1 MAYGYVDQVD
11 GHIQASRIDV
21 STVQPSAYKLSGA
34 ITQINQVIGTAN
46 LGQTAISWSVPAVL
60 PSGLSS
66 GDFVRVVLDPSPV
79 GAVWTAT
86 RIQQVS
92 SPLSRLS
99 ADHDYEAEIHGS
111 ITAYQSSANFVVNG
125 IPVNASAAQITGTLA
140 VGVQVEV
147 EGSIRSGQLTTLVDA
162 MVAQGLTADVTTA
175 KQRVATALGLTV
187 EQLSTDPVAA
197 IASNP
202 GIYTTATA
210 LQRSI
215 QMLASANAVSGESS
229 HESQERVIRALATA
243 IRSQTS
249 AVDVSQLV
257 ASVPL
262 SNSTAA
268 QQLATAVTNSVRTG
282 LDSSGHEGAKAALRA
297 MDEVRTRMESDRNY
311 SLSRAADKIDTELG
325 KTTSRPYYQ
334 LTRNSSSTTAVNTIR
349 NIAGSASTTLTQ
361 PANTTGRLLASN
373 CFQCHG
379 TGGVGGFDRIRGGDA
394 GEIREYLT
402 RSANSSI
409 MAAHA
414 QGYTTAQLNAI
425 IAYLQQ

>member
-1 MAYGYVDQVD
+1 MSHIQLNKKKLSMLAAAASAVLLAACGGGGGSGSLASSNAITGIAVD
-11 GHIQASRIDV
+11 GYLQGA
-21 STVQPSAYKLSGA
+21 TVFLD
-34 ITQINQVIGTAN
+34 IN
-46 LGQTAISWSVPAVL
+46 
-60 PSGLSS
+60 
-66 GDFVRVVLDPSPV
+66 R
-79 GAVWTAT
+79 
-86 RIQQVS
+86 
-92 SPLSRLS
+92 
-99 ADHDYEAEIHGS
+99 
-111 ITAYQSSANFVVNG
+111 NG
-125 IPVNASAAQITGTLA
+125 IADAGEPSTTTDLNGRYALDYSGVTGPITGLPVVVTGGVDSDTGFAFAGKLA
-140 VGVQVEV
+140 APVESARQAQVV
-147 EGSIRSGQLTTLVDA
+147 TPLTTLVDA
-162 MVAQGLTADVTTA
+162 MVAQGLTADVATA
-175 KQRVATALGLTV
+175 KQKVATALGLTV

-202 GIYTTATA
+202 GIYTTTVA

-249 AVDVSQLV
+249 ALDVSQLV

-282 LDSSGHEGAKAALRA
+282 LDSSGQDGAKAALRA
-297 MDEVRTRMESDRNY
+297 MDEMRTRMESDRNY
-311 SLSRAADKIDTELG
+311 SLTRAADKIDTELG

>member
-1 MAYGYVDQVD
+1 MSPIQLNQHKPSTLAALASAVLLAACGGGGGSGPLASANAITGVAVD
-11 GHIQASRIDV
+11 GYLQGATVFLDINRNGVADAGEP
-21 STVQPSAYKLSGA
+21 STTTDLSGRYA
-34 ITQINQVIGTAN
+34 
-46 LGQTAISWSVPAVL
+46 LDY
-60 PSGLSS
+60 SG
-66 GDFVRVVLDPSPV
+66 V
-79 GAVWTAT
+79 T
-86 RIQQVS
+86 
-92 SPLSRLS
+92 
-99 ADHDYEAEIHGS
+99 GS
-111 ITAYQSSANFVVNG
+111 ITGMPVVVSGGVDSDTGFAFAGKLSAPVESARQAQVVT
-125 IPVNASAAQITGTLA
+125 P
-140 VGVQVEV
+140 
-147 EGSIRSGQLTTLVDA
+147 LTTLVDA
-162 MVAQGLTADVTTA
+162 MVAQGLASDVAGA
-175 KQRVATALGLTV
+175 KQKVATALGLTV

-197 IASNP
+197 IASQP
-202 GIYTTATA
+202 AIYTTAVS

-249 AVDVSQLV
+249 PVDVSQLV

-262 SNSTAA
+262 SNAGAA
-268 QQLATAVTNSVRTG
+268 QQLATTVTNSVRTG
-282 LDSSGHEGAKAALRA
+282 LDSSGQDGAKAALRA

-311 SLSRAADKIDTELG
+311 SLTRAADKIDTERG

-334 LTRNSSSTTAVNTIR
+334 LTQNSSSASAVTTIKGVTGSSGATLKQPVNT
-349 NIAGSASTTLTQ
+349 A
-361 PANTTGRLLASN
+361 GRLLASN

-379 TGGVGGFDRIRGGDA
+379 TGGVGGFDRIRGSDA

-402 RSANSSI
+402 RSASSSI

>member
-1 MAYGYVDQVD
+1 MSHIQLNKKKLLMLVAVASAVLLAACGGGGGPGPLASANAITGVAVD
-11 GHIQASRIDV
+11 GYLQGATVFLDINRNGIADAGEP
-21 STVQPSAYKLSGA
+21 STTTDLSGRY
-34 ITQINQVIGTAN
+34 T
-46 LGQTAISWSVPAVL
+46 LDY
-60 PSGLSS
+60 SG
-66 GDFVRVVLDPSPV
+66 V
-79 GAVWTAT
+79 T
-86 RIQQVS
+86 
-92 SPLSRLS
+92 
-99 ADHDYEAEIHGS
+99 GS
-111 ITAYQSSANFVVNG
+111 ITGLPVVVTGGVDSDTGFAFAGKLAAPVESARQAQVVT
-125 IPVNASAAQITGTLA
+125 P
-140 VGVQVEV
+140 
-147 EGSIRSGQLTTLVDA
+147 LTTLVDA
-162 MVAQGLTADVTTA
+162 MVAQGLTADAATA
-175 KQRVATALGLTV
+175 KQKVAVALGLAV

-202 GIYTTATA
+202 GIYTTAVA

-262 SNSTAA
+262 SNSNAA

-297 MDEVRTRMESDRNY
+297 MDEVRTRMELDRNY

-334 LTRNSSSTTAVNTIR
+334 LTRNSSSTAVVNTIR
-349 NIAGSASTTLTQ
+349 NIAGTASTTLTQ

>member
-1 MAYGYVDQVD
+1 MSHITLNKKKLSTLALAATTVLLTACGGGGGGSGSVNALSGVAVD
-11 GHIQASRIDV
+11 GYLQGATVFLDMNRNGVLDAGEP
-21 STVQPSAYKLSGA
+21 STVTDLNGRYAVDYSGVTGA
-34 ITQINQVIGTAN
+34 ITG
-46 LGQTAISWSVPAVL
+46 L
-60 PSGLSS
+60 P
-66 GDFVRVVLDPSPV
+66 VVVTGGVDSDT
-79 GAVWTAT
+79 GFAFAGK
-86 RIQQVS
+86 
-92 SPLSRLS
+92 LS
-99 ADHDYEAEIHGS
+99 APVDA
-111 ITAYQSSANFVVNG
+111 AKQAQVVT
-125 IPVNASAAQITGTLA
+125 P
-140 VGVQVEV
+140 
-147 EGSIRSGQLTTLVDA
+147 LTTLVDA
-162 MVAQGLTADVTTA
+162 MVAQRLAADVASA
-175 KQRVATALGLTV
+175 KQKVATALGLTV
-187 EQLSTDPVAA
+187 DQLSTDPVAA

-202 GIYTTATA
+202 GIYTTAVA

-215 QMLASANAVSGESS
+215 QMLASANAVSGETS

-262 SNSTAA
+262 SSSTVA

-282 LDSSGHEGAKAALRA
+282 LDSSGYDGAKAALRA
-297 MDEVRTRMESDRNY
+297 MDEVRTRMESDKNY
-311 SLSRAADKIDTELG
+311 NLSTAANKIDSERG

-334 LTRNSSSTTAVNTIR
+334 LTQNSSSTEAVNTIR
-349 NIAGSASTTLTQ
+349 NITGNTGTTLTQ
-361 PANTTGRLLASN
+361 PKNTTGRLLASN

-394 GEIREYLT
+394 AEIREYLS

-425 IAYLQQ
+425 ITYLQQ

>member
-1 MAYGYVDQVD
+1 MSHIQLNKKKLSMLAAAASAVVLAACGGGGGSGPLASANAITGVAVD
-11 GHIQASRIDV
+11 GYLQGATVFLDINRNGIADAGEP
-21 STVQPSAYKLSGA
+21 STTTDLSGRYA
-34 ITQINQVIGTAN
+34 
-46 LGQTAISWSVPAVL
+46 LDY
-60 PSGLSS
+60 SG
-66 GDFVRVVLDPSPV
+66 V
-79 GAVWTAT
+79 T
-86 RIQQVS
+86 
-92 SPLSRLS
+92 
-99 ADHDYEAEIHGS
+99 GS
-111 ITAYQSSANFVVNG
+111 ITGLPVVVTGGVDSDTGFAFAGKLAAPIESARQ
-125 IPVNASAAQITGTLA
+125 AQLVTP
-140 VGVQVEV
+140 
-147 EGSIRSGQLTTLVDA
+147 LTTLVDA
-162 MVAQGLTADVTTA
+162 MEAQGLTADVTTA
-175 KQRVATALGLTV
+175 KQKVATALGLTV

-243 IRSQTS
+243 IRSQAS

-262 SNSTAA
+262 SNSNAA

-334 LTRNSSSTTAVNTIR
+334 LTRNSSSTAVVNTIR
-349 NIAGSASTTLTQ
+349 NIAGTASTTLTQ

>member
-1 MAYGYVDQVD
+1 MSHIQLNKKKLSMLAAAASAVVLAACGGGGGSGPLASAITGVAVD
-11 GHIQASRIDV
+11 GYLQGATVFLDINRNGIADAGEP
-21 STVQPSAYKLSGA
+21 STTTDLSGRYA
-34 ITQINQVIGTAN
+34 
-46 LGQTAISWSVPAVL
+46 LDY
-60 PSGLSS
+60 SG
-66 GDFVRVVLDPSPV
+66 V
-79 GAVWTAT
+79 T
-86 RIQQVS
+86 
-92 SPLSRLS
+92 
-99 ADHDYEAEIHGS
+99 GS
-111 ITAYQSSANFVVNG
+111 ITGLPVVVTGGVDSDTGFAFAGKLAAPIESARQAQVVT
-125 IPVNASAAQITGTLA
+125 P
-140 VGVQVEV
+140 
-147 EGSIRSGQLTTLVDA
+147 LTTLVDA

-175 KQRVATALGLTV
+175 KQKVATALGLTV

-215 QMLASANAVSGESS
+215 QMLASANAVGGESS

-268 QQLATAVTNSVRTG
+268 QQLATAVINSVRTG

-349 NIAGSASTTLTQ
+349 NIAGSASITLTQ

>member
-1 MAYGYVDQVD
+1 MSHIQLNKKKLSMLAAAASSVVLAACGGGGGSGPLASANAITGVAVD
-11 GHIQASRIDV
+11 GYLQGATVFLDINRNGIADAGEP
-21 STVQPSAYKLSGA
+21 STTTDLSGRYA
-34 ITQINQVIGTAN
+34 
-46 LGQTAISWSVPAVL
+46 LDY
-60 PSGLSS
+60 SG
-66 GDFVRVVLDPSPV
+66 V
-79 GAVWTAT
+79 T
-86 RIQQVS
+86 
-92 SPLSRLS
+92 
-99 ADHDYEAEIHGS
+99 GS
-111 ITAYQSSANFVVNG
+111 ITGLPVVVTGGVDSDTGFAFAGKLAAPIESARQAQVVT
-125 IPVNASAAQITGTLA
+125 P
-140 VGVQVEV
+140 
-147 EGSIRSGQLTTLVDA
+147 LTTLVDA

-175 KQRVATALGLTV
+175 KQKVATALGLTV

-215 QMLASANAVSGESS
+215 QMLASANAVGGESS

-349 NIAGSASTTLTQ
+349 NIAGSASITLTQ

>member
-1 MAYGYVDQVD
+1 MSHIQLNKKKLSMLAAAASAVVLAACGGGGGSGPLASAITGVAVD
-11 GHIQASRIDV
+11 GYLQGATVFLDINRNGIADAGEP
-21 STVQPSAYKLSGA
+21 STTTDLSGRYA
-34 ITQINQVIGTAN
+34 
-46 LGQTAISWSVPAVL
+46 LDY
-60 PSGLSS
+60 SG
-66 GDFVRVVLDPSPV
+66 V
-79 GAVWTAT
+79 T
-86 RIQQVS
+86 
-92 SPLSRLS
+92 
-99 ADHDYEAEIHGS
+99 GS
-111 ITAYQSSANFVVNG
+111 ITGLPVVVTGGVDSDTGFAFAGKLAAPVESARQAQVVT
-125 IPVNASAAQITGTLA
+125 P
-140 VGVQVEV
+140 
-147 EGSIRSGQLTTLVDA
+147 LTTLVDA
-162 MVAQGLTADVTTA
+162 MVAQGLTADVATA
-175 KQRVATALGLTV
+175 KQKVAAALGLTV

-215 QMLASANAVSGESS
+215 QMLASANAVGGESS
-229 HESQERVIRALATA
+229 HESQERVIRALATT

-249 AVDVSQLV
+249 AVDVRQLV

-349 NIAGSASTTLTQ
+349 NIAGSASITLTQ

>member
-1 MAYGYVDQVD
+1 MSHITLDKKKLSMLAAAATAVLLAACGGGGGSGPLASAGALTGVVVD
-11 GHIQASRIDV
+11 GYLQGAAVFLDMNRNGVQDAGEP
-21 STVQPSAYKLSGA
+21 STTTDLNGRY
-34 ITQINQVIGTAN
+34 T
-46 LGQTAISWSVPAVL
+46 
-60 PSGLSS
+60 
-66 GDFVRVVLDPSPV
+66 LDYSEV
-79 GAVWTAT
+79 T
-86 RIQQVS
+86 
-92 SPLSRLS
+92 
-99 ADHDYEAEIHGS
+99 GS
-111 ITAYQSSANFVVNG
+111 ITGLPVVVTGGVDSDTGFAFAGKLAAPVESARQAQVVT
-125 IPVNASAAQITGTLA
+125 P
-140 VGVQVEV
+140 
-147 EGSIRSGQLTTLVDA
+147 LTTLVDA
-162 MVAQGLTADVTTA
+162 MVAQGLAADVASA
-175 KQRVATALGLTV
+175 KQQVATALGLTV
-187 EQLSTDPVAA
+187 DQLSTDPVAA

-202 GIYTTATA
+202 GIYTTAVA

-215 QMLASANAVSGESS
+215 QLLASANAITGESS

-249 AVDVSQLV
+249 PLDVSQLI

-262 SNSTAA
+262 SNSMAA
-268 QQLATAVTNSVRTG
+268 QQLATAVSNSVKTG
-282 LDSSGHEGAKAALRA
+282 LDSSGQDGAKAALRA

-311 SLSRAADKIDTELG
+311 SMSRAANKIDAERG

-334 LTRNSSSTTAVNTIR
+334 LTQNSSSTTVVNTIR
-349 NIAGSASTTLTQ
+349 NIAGSSSTTLTQ
-361 PANTTGRLLASN
+361 PTNTAGRLLASN

-394 GEIREYLT
+394 AEIREYLS